1 MVDDPD
7 FEVARQAAA
16 VRSGSIVAAAGC
28 GKTEQI
34 ARATAISDG
43 RRLILTHTHAG
54 VDALRQR
61 LKKLSVPKTKYRID
75 TIAGWCL
82 WYTASYPKRS
92 GVLSE
97 CPVSEEDWRAVYTAG
112 VQLLQ
117 SGAIERVLDSSYSG
131 VFVDEYQDCS
141 LLQHHVIK
149 KLAERLSVCV
159 FGDPLQSIFD
169 FNGQKPVDWESDVYP
184 VFQKT
189 EQLVTPWRWKNTGND
204 ELAEWLAE
212 LRVKL
217 EGGYPV
223 DLTNRPKCVAWHQLP
238 SDPQSRQS
246 RVIGICKAV
255 IGNSGTGNLAVIG
268 DPVNIYARTSLAQ
281 KLARA
286 GFSNLEPINCTRL
299 YSFAQKIEAASGF
312 DRLEKAVDFVCACMT
327 GAEKSLFLKAIRSR
341 DNGKKPGST
350 YFGDLIPAGLAIVE
364 GSDAGMLLRLLLGFR
379 SKADTYIFCREMF
392 FTMCSAL
399 QIQIARPQITLTDA
413 IWEVQNRV
421 RHSGRKLPR
430 RSIGSTLLLKGLE
443 FDHSVIIQA
452 ASMNRKDWYV
462 ALTRATT
469 SVTVL
474 SSEEYFSV
482 DP

>member
-34 ARATAISDG
+34 ARATAISNG

-54 VDALRQR
+54 VDALRTR
-61 LKKLSVPKTKYRID
+61 LKKLNVPKVKYHIA

-92 GVLSE
+92 GLLSE
-97 CPVSEEDWRAVYTAG
+97 YPITEEDWSAVYTAG

-117 SGAIERVLDSSYSG
+117 SGAVEHVLDSSYSG

-141 LLQHHVIK
+141 LLQHQVIK
-149 KLAERLSVCV
+149 NLAERLPVCV

-169 FNGQKPVDWESDVYP
+169 FKGQKPVDWDSEVYP
-184 VFQKT
+184 VFKRT
-189 EQLVTPWRWKNTGND
+189 DQLVTPWRWRSTGNG
-204 ELAEWLAE
+204 ELADWLME

-217 EGGYPV
+217 EQGESI
-223 DLTNRPKCVAWHQLP
+223 DLTKRPKCIAWHELP
-238 SDPQSRQS
+238 SDPQFRQS
-246 RVIGICKAV
+246 KVIGICKALL
-255 IGNSGTGNLAVIG
+255 GNCGTGNLAVIG
-268 DPVNIYARTSLAQ
+268 DPANINARASLAR
-281 KLARA
+281 KLAKA
-286 GFSNLEPINCTRL
+286 GFSNLESINCIRL

-312 DRLEKAVDFVCACMT
+312 DRLEKAVDFICACMT
-327 GAEKSLFLKAIRSR
+327 GAERASFLNAIRSR
-341 DNGKKPGST
+341 ISGKKLGNAN
-350 YFGDLIPAGLAIVE
+350 FGDLIAAGLAVVQDGE
-364 GSDAGMLLRLLLGFR
+364 PELLLRLLLGFR
-379 SKADTYIFCREMF
+379 NKPDTYLFCREMF
-392 FTMCSAL
+392 FAMCSAL
-399 QIQIARPQITLTDA
+399 QIKVARPQIGLTDA

-421 RHSGRKLPR
+421 RHSGRKLPH

-443 FDHSVIIQA
+443 FDHSVIIEA

-474 SSEEYFSV
+474 SSEENFSV
-482 DP
+482 EP